1 MAHHWTFAKP
11 CELAFPWNI
20 ATAPSVTH
28 TAVPT
33 HCLNCSPPQSQRAI
47 VTPDSLDQAATASRS
62 EDECT
67 FANNEPMTMNTQN
80 SPLKAGLTIRFH
92 LTDGSIHSFVLTDDA
107 AARKLWEGVDPAR
120 LFARARI
127 VVGSEH
133 SKAVFVSAETVR
145 VDFLHESFQCWEF
158 PGGYSD
164 IVELSEE
171 EFREHAQLDQ
181 PSQMSKREQQ
191 TPVGDLLVS
200 FVKLQMRGGR
210 PQFVMVEVPVK
221 LPAESQSFMQFM
233 LSKAAVHMRLRGGG
247 IGVLNLANLAA
258 YTVYPGVAQIPAD
271 SWLAEPIP
279 TKS

>member
-1 MAHHWTFAKP
+1 MKTNQH
-11 CELAFPWNI
+11 N
-20 ATAPSVTH
+20 
-28 TAVPT
+28 
-33 HCLNCSPPQSQRAI
+33 NQSLP
-47 VTPDSLDQAATASRS
+47 V
-62 EDECT
+62 
-67 FANNEPMTMNTQN
+67 
-80 SPLKAGLTIRFH
+80 LTIRFH
-92 LTDGSIHSFVLTDDA
+92 LTDGSVHSFVQTDDE
-107 AARKLWEGVDPAR
+107 AARRLWEGVDPAR

-145 VDFLHESFQCWEF
+145 VDFLQDSFQCWDF

-171 EFREHAQLDQ
+171 EFREHARLDQ
-181 PSQMSKREQQ
+181 PAQMTKREQP
-191 TPVGDLLVS
+191 TPIGDLLVS
-200 FVKLQMRGGR
+200 FVKLQMRGSR
-210 PQFVMVEVPVK
+210 PLFVMIEIPVR

-271 SWLAEPIP
+271 AWIVEPVP
-279 TKS
+279 DGSH